1 MLVIVGLIVIGI
13 GVLTGFAMAAGGGH
27 GMAEMFAKAEWT
39 AALSLVHANEFI
51 ALGGMVIGAMVVMAP
66 MTVLK
71 GVISQAI
78 GTLKGSPFSKADYE
92 ELFKCMYEL
101 FQLGRRGGM
110 IALEEH
116 VMNPEASSLF
126 SKYPKFHANH
136 HAVEYMCDGLKPIV
150 DGRIKPDQLEPLMSK
165 SLHVMEEEHHDPIL
179 VLNKVADGLPAFGI
193 VAAVLGIIVVRMY
206 KLGQGGEAVGQGIA
220 TALAGTFFGIFGS
233 YCVVG
238 PIATCAEFNGHAEM
252 AYMKA
257 IKSGVVSFANGLPP
271 LVACEVGR
279 RELTSDVRMGSG
291 ELEDTLKSAA

>member
-1 MLVIVGLIVIGI
+1 MLVIVGGVIIFI

-27 GMAEMFAKAEWT
+27 GLAEMFAKAEWG
-39 AALSLVHANEFI
+39 AAMSLVHANEFI
-51 ALGGMVIGAMVVMAP
+51 ALGGMVVGSMILMAP

-71 GVISQAI
+71 GVISQTL
-78 GTLKGSPFSKADYE
+78 GTLKGAPFSKADYE

-126 SKYPKFHANH
+126 SKYPKFHGNH
-136 HAVEYMCDGLKPIV
+136 HAVEFMCDGLKPIV

-179 VLNKVADGLPAFGI
+179 VMNKVSDGLPAFGI
-193 VAAVLGIIVVRMY
+193 VAAVLGIIVVMMY

-271 LVACEVGR
+271 LVACEVAR

-291 ELEDTLKSAA
+291 ELEDTLKSAG

>member
-1 MLVIVGLIVIGI
+1 MLVIVGLIIIGI

-27 GMAEMFAKAEWT
+27 GIAEMFAKAEWG
-39 AALSLVHANEFI
+39 AAMSLIHANEFI

-71 GVISQAI
+71 GVISQTL
-78 GTLKGSPFSKADYE
+78 GTLKGAPFGKADYE
-92 ELFKCMYEL
+92 ELFKCLYEL

-126 SKYPKFHANH
+126 AKYPKFHGNH
-136 HAVEYMCDGLKPIV
+136 HAMEYLCDGLKPIV
-150 DGRIKPDQLEPLMSK
+150 DGRIKPDQLEPLMAK
-165 SLHVMEEEHHDPIL
+165 SLHVMEAEHHDPLI
-179 VLNKVADGLPAFGI
+179 VMNKVSDGLPAFGI
-193 VAAVLGIIVVRMY
+193 VAAVLGIIVVMMY

-238 PIATCAEFNGHAEM
+238 PLATCAEFNGHAEM
-252 AYMKA
+252 NYMKA

-279 RELTSDVRMGSG
+279 RDLTSDVRMTSG
-291 ELEDTLKSAA
+291 ELEDLLKSAS

>member
-1 MLVIVGLIVIGI
+1 MLVIVGLIIIGI

-27 GMAEMFAKAEWT
+27 GIAEMFAKAEWG
-39 AALSLVHANEFI
+39 AAMSLIHANEFI

-71 GVISQAI
+71 GVISQTL
-78 GTLKGSPFSKADYE
+78 GTLKGAPFGKADYE
-92 ELFKCMYEL
+92 ELFKCLYEL

-126 SKYPKFHANH
+126 AKYPKFHANH
-136 HAVEYMCDGLKPIV
+136 HAMEYLCDGLKPIV
-150 DGRIKPDQLEPLMSK
+150 DGRIKPDQLEPLMAK

-193 VAAVLGIIVVRMY
+193 VAAVLGIIVVMMY

-238 PIATCAEFNGHAEM
+238 PIATCAEFNGHSEM
-252 AYMKA
+252 NYMKA

-279 RELTSDVRMGSG
+279 RDLTSDVRMTSG
-291 ELEDTLKSAA
+291 ELEDLLKSAS

>member
-1 MLVIVGLIVIGI
+1 MIVIVGFIIIGI

-27 GMAEMFAKAEWT
+27 GIGEMFAKAEWG
-39 AALSLVHANEFI
+39 AALSLIHANEFI
-51 ALGGMVIGAMVVMAP
+51 ALGGMVIGAMMVMAP

-71 GVISQAI
+71 GVISQAL
-78 GTLKGSPFSKADYE
+78 GTLKGAPFSKADYE
-92 ELFKCMYEL
+92 ELFKCLYEL

-126 SKYPKFHANH
+126 AKYPKFHANH
-136 HAVEYMCDGLKPIV
+136 HAVEFLCDGLKPIV

-165 SLHVMEEEHHDPIL
+165 SLHMMEEEHHGPIV
-179 VLNKVADGLPAFGI
+179 VLNKVSDGLPAFGI
-193 VAAVLGIIVVRMY
+193 VAAVLGIIVVMMY

-238 PIATCAEFNGHAEM
+238 PIATCAEFNGHSEM
-252 AYMKA
+252 NYIKA

-279 RELTSDVRMGSG
+279 RDLTSDVRMTSG
-291 ELEDTLKSAA
+291 ELEDLLKSAS

>member
-1 MLVIVGLIVIGI
+1 MLVIVGLIIIGI

-27 GMAEMFAKAEWT
+27 GIAEMFAKAEWG
-39 AALSLVHANEFI
+39 AAMSLIHANEFI
-51 ALGGMVIGAMVVMAP
+51 ALGGMVNGAMVVMAP

-71 GVISQAI
+71 GVISQAL
-78 GTLKGSPFSKADYE
+78 GTLKGAPFSKADYE
-92 ELFKCMYEL
+92 ELFKCLYEL

-126 SKYPKFHANH
+126 AKYPKFHGNH
-136 HAVEYMCDGLKPIV
+136 HAMEYLCDGLKPIV
-150 DGRIKPDQLEPLMSK
+150 DGRIKPDQLEPLMAK

-179 VLNKVADGLPAFGI
+179 VMNKVSDGLPAFGI
-193 VAAVLGIIVVRMY
+193 VAAVLGIIVVMMY

-238 PIATCAEFNGHAEM
+238 PLATCAEFNGHAEM
-252 AYMKA
+252 NYMKA

-279 RELTSDVRMGSG
+279 RDLTSDVRMTSG
-291 ELEDTLKSAA
+291 ELEDLLKSAS

>member
-1 MLVIVGLIVIGI
+1 MLVIVGFLIIFG
-13 GVLTGFAMAAGGGH
+13 GVSVGFAMAAGGH
-27 GMAEMFAKAEWT
+27 GGGMNFGAIGGLFH
-39 AALSLVHANEFI
+39 LNEFI
-51 ALGGMVIGAMVVMAP
+51 ALGGMVFGSMIVMSP
-66 MTVLK
+66 IKVLK
-71 GVISQAI
+71 GVVAQAL
-78 GTLKGSPFSKADYE
+78 GTLKGSPFNKADHE
-92 ELFKCMYEL
+92 ELLKCMYEL

-126 SKYPKFHANH
+126 AKYPKFHANH
-136 HAVEYMCDGLKPIV
+136 HAMEYLCDGLKPIV

-193 VAAVLGIIVVRMY
+193 VAAVLGIIVVMMY

-238 PIATCAEFNGHAEM
+238 PIATCAEFNGHSEM

-291 ELEDTLKSAA
+291 ELEDVLKSAG

>member
-1 MLVIVGLIVIGI
+1 MLVIVGLIIIGI

-27 GMAEMFAKAEWT
+27 GMGDMFAKAEWG
-39 AALSLVHANEFI
+39 AALSLIHANEFI

-71 GVISQAI
+71 GVISQTL
-78 GTLKGSPFSKADYE
+78 GTLKGAPFGKADYE
-92 ELFKCMYEL
+92 ELFKCLYEL

-126 SKYPKFHANH
+126 AKYPKFHGNH
-136 HAVEYMCDGLKPIV
+136 HAMEYLCDGLKPIV
-150 DGRIKPDQLEPLMSK
+150 DGRIKPDQLEPLMAK

-179 VLNKVADGLPAFGI
+179 VMNKVSDGLPAFGI
-193 VAAVLGIIVVRMY
+193 VAAVLGIIVVMMY

-252 AYMKA
+252 NYIKA

-279 RELTSDVRMGSG
+279 RDLTSDVRMTSG
-291 ELEDTLKSAA
+291 ELEDLLKSAT

>member
-1 MLVIVGLIVIGI
+1 MLVIVGLIIIGI

-27 GMAEMFAKAEWT
+27 GIAEMFAKAEWG
-39 AALSLVHANEFI
+39 AAMSLIHANEFI

-71 GVISQAI
+71 GVISQTL
-78 GTLKGSPFSKADYE
+78 GTLKGAPFGKADYE
-92 ELFKCMYEL
+92 ELFKCLYEL

-126 SKYPKFHANH
+126 AKYPKFHGNH
-136 HAVEYMCDGLKPIV
+136 HAMEYLCDGLKPIV
-150 DGRIKPDQLEPLMSK
+150 DGRIKPDQLEPLMAK

-179 VLNKVADGLPAFGI
+179 VMNKVSDGLPAFGI
-193 VAAVLGIIVVRMY
+193 VAAVLGIIVVMMY

-238 PIATCAEFNGHAEM
+238 PLATCAEFNGHAEM
-252 AYMKA
+252 NYMKA

-279 RELTSDVRMGSG
+279 RDLTSDVRMTSG
-291 ELEDTLKSAA
+291 ELEDLLKSAS

>member
-1 MLVIVGLIVIGI
+1 MLVIVGLIIIGI

-27 GMAEMFAKAEWT
+27 GIAEMFAKAEWG
-39 AALSLVHANEFI
+39 AAMSLIHANEFI

-71 GVISQAI
+71 GVISQTL
-78 GTLKGSPFSKADYE
+78 GTLKGAPFGKADYE
-92 ELFKCMYEL
+92 ELFKCLYEL

-126 SKYPKFHANH
+126 AKYPKFHGNH
-136 HAVEYMCDGLKPIV
+136 HAMEYLCDGLKPIV
-150 DGRIKPDQLEPLMSK
+150 DGRIKPDQLEPLMAK

-179 VLNKVADGLPAFGI
+179 VMNKVSDGLPAFGI
-193 VAAVLGIIVVRMY
+193 VAAVLGIIVVMMY

-238 PIATCAEFNGHAEM
+238 PIATCAEFNGHSEM
-252 AYMKA
+252 NYIKA

-279 RELTSDVRMGSG
+279 RDLSSDVRMTSG
-291 ELEDTLKSAA
+291 ELEDLLKSAT